1 MTLPLI
7 GSTTMKP
14 LLPALLL
21 GLAGFSTQAAEL
33 RFVEQDAPADTRLW
47 LEQQLGVTLSDARP
61 ISAKASWATICII
74 ASSSMAHRSPA

>member
-33 RFVEQDAPADTRLW
+33 RFVEQDAPAESPPL
-47 LEQQLGVTLSDARP
+47 ARTAARRHP
-61 ISAKASWATICII
+61 E
-74 ASSSMAHRSPA
+74 